1 MLMHFLSVSTV
12 LVVKLPYNS
21 YKIYDKAIK
30 ICEYDLIQNCL
41 KLIFEQNRKLFVNLK
56 FKPRRRLSFRP
67 DILKL
72 IWLSICRNPGFH

>member
-12 LVVKLPYNS
+12 LVVKLPYNG

-30 ICEYDLIQNCL
+30 IHESDLIQKYL

-56 FKPRRRLSFRP
+56 FKPRRRLSYRT

-72 IWLSICRNPGFH
+72 IWGICRNPGFR